1 MDSCYNCGSLMAWN
15 PKRKK
20 FWCPVCRQHHNI
32 LVPSEGEIALACARL
47 QREWDDGREQ
57 ARSGGVRRP
66 LEVVREQK
74 VGDGRKRRRHE

>member
-20 FWCPVCRQHHNI
+20 FWCPVCRSHHNI

-47 QREWDDGREQ
+47 HATWDETREQ
-57 ARSGGVRRP
+57 VRSGGVRRP
-66 LEVVREQK
+66 IEVVTVKKQS
-74 VGDGRKRRRHE
+74 DGLKRRRHE